1 MPKMDA
7 AQKEARI
14 DSLQGELTQLIEA
27 VRTEAD
33 EKKKRR
39 MITKIGSLHRQIDK
53 IRANRILSRETKR
66 DLVAYSFIA
75 PNFIGFC
82 VFTLIPIVFAFCL
95 AFLQW
100 DGSNPIEWVGIKN
113 FTRLTDDIFFQAA
126 LKNTIIY
133 CVGTVPLT
141 MIASL
146 ALAIVLNQKVKG
158 RGIFRTLAFFPYVA
172 SLVAITSVWK
182 MLFHPSKGPINNVL
196 YNVFGV
202 AQENLPHWF
211 TGGLV
216 LLSMILFS
224 VWKYMGYYM
233 VIYLAGL
240 QGISSELYEAASLDG
255 AGTWAKFRYV
265 TWPQLSSTTFF
276 VVVMLTINCFKV
288 YDIAVMLAGGG
299 SGELTTSS
307 TVLVYYIY
315 QKAFIDWD
323 LGYSSAVA
331 MVLFLMVLV
340 VTIIQFRGQ
349 AKKERA

>member
-1 MPKMDA
+1 MGKENA
-7 AQKEARI
+7 IQKADKINSMQE
-14 DSLQGELTQLIEA
+14 ELITLIKA
-27 VRTEAD
+27 VHD
-33 EKKKRR
+33 ETDDKKKRK
-39 MITKIGSLHRQIDK
+39 MIAQIGTYNRKIDK
-53 IRANRILSRETKR
+53 MKSGRVLSREAKR

-82 VFTLIPIVFAFCL
+82 VFTLIPIIFAFAL
-95 AFLQW
+95 GFLKW
-100 DGSNPIEWVGIKN
+100 DGSNPIEWAGLSN
-113 FTRLTDDIFFQAA
+113 FLSLKDDIFFKAA

-133 CVGTVPLT
+133 CIGTVPLT
-141 MIASL
+141 MVASL
-146 ALAIVLNQKVKG
+146 ALAIVLNQKVVG

-182 MLFHPSKGPINNVL
+182 MLFHPSKGPINNIL
-196 YNVFGV
+196 YTYFHVP
-202 AQENLPHWF
+202 QESLPQWF
-211 TGGLV
+211 TGGLT

-240 QGISSELYEAASLDG
+240 QGISGELYEAASLDG
-255 AGTWAKFRYV
+255 ANTWQKFRYI

-299 SGELTTSS
+299 SGELTTSA

-315 QKAFIDWD
+315 QKAFIDWN

-331 MVLFLMVLV
+331 MVLFVLV
-340 VTIIQFRGQ
+340 LAVTIIQFRGQ
-349 AKKERA
+349 AKRERA

>member
-1 MPKMDA
+1 MPKMDEASKA
-7 AQKEARI
+7 AKI
-14 DSLQGELTQLIEA
+14 DNLQGKLTQLIA
-27 VRTEAD
+27 DVRTEAD
-33 EKKKRR
+33 VKKKRK
-39 MITKIGSLHRQIDK
+39 MISEIGNLNRQIDK
-53 IRANRILSRETKR
+53 MKSGRMISRETRR

-82 VFTLIPIVFAFCL
+82 VFTLVPIIFAFAL
-95 AFLQW
+95 AFLKW
-100 DGSNPIEWVGIKN
+100 DGSNPVEWAGISN
-113 FTRLTDDIFFQAA
+113 FTRLTDDTFFKAA
-126 LKNTIIY
+126 MINTIIY

-146 ALAIVLNQKVKG
+146 ALAIVLNQKVIG
-158 RGIFRTLAFFPYVA
+158 RGIFRTLSFFPYVA
-172 SLVAITSVWK
+172 SLVAITAVWK
-182 MLFHPSKGPINNVL
+182 MLFHPSKGPINSIL
-196 YNVFGV
+196 YNVFHV
-202 AQENLPHWF
+202 SQENLPQWF

-224 VWKYMGYYM
+224 MWKYMGYYM

-240 QGISSELYEAASLDG
+240 QGISAELYEAASLDG
-255 AGTWAKFRYV
+255 ANTWNKFRYV

-288 YDIAVMLAGGG
+288 YDVAVMLAGGG
-299 SGELTTSS
+299 SGELTTSA

-331 MVLFLMVLV
+331 MVLFLMVLI

-349 AKKERA
+349 AKSQRA

>member
-202 AQENLPHWF
+202 AQENLPQWF

-315 QKAFIDWD
+315 QNAFIDWD

>member
-1 MPKMDA
+1 MTGVSKNIQVED
-7 AQKEARI
+7 
-14 DSLQGELTQLIEA
+14 LQNALADTIRK
-27 VRTEAD
+27 VRVERD
-33 EKKKRR
+33 ERKKKKL
-39 MITKIGSLHRQIDK
+39 ILQIS
-53 IRANRILSRETKR
+53 RYNNRINKIKSGKLLSREAKR

-82 VFTLIPIVFAFCL
+82 VFTLIPIVFAFAL
-95 AFLQW
+95 AFMKW
-100 DGSNPIEWVGIKN
+100 DGSNPVSFEGFNN
-113 FTRLTDDIFFQAA
+113 FKRLTGDTFFKAA

-133 CVGTVPLT
+133 CIGTVPLT

-146 ALAIVLNQKVKG
+146 ALAIILNQKVFG

-182 MLFHPSKGPINNVL
+182 MLFHPSKGPINNIL
-196 YNVFGV
+196 YTFFHVS
-202 AQENLPHWF
+202 QDKLPQWF
-211 TGGLV
+211 SGSLCV
-216 LLSMILFS
+216 ISMILFS

-240 QGISSELYEAASLDG
+240 QGIPGELYEAAALDG
-255 AGTWAKFRYV
+255 AGTWNKFRYI

-276 VVVMLTINCFKV
+276 VVVMLTINCFKI

-299 SGELTTSS
+299 SGELTVSA

-331 MVLFLMVLV
+331 MVLFLMVLI

-349 AKKERA
+349 ARKEA

>member
-1 MPKMDA
+1 MSKIES
-7 AQKEARI
+7 AQKTDKINA
-14 DSLQGELTQLIEA
+14 LQQELTGLIAA
-27 VRTEAD
+27 VRTETD
-33 EKKKRR
+33 IKKK
-39 MITKIGSLHRQIDK
+39 TKMVNQINNLNRQIDK
-53 IRANRILSRETKR
+53 IKSGAVLSREAKR

-82 VFTLIPIVFAFCL
+82 VFTLIPIVFAFAL
-95 AFLQW
+95 AFMQW
-100 DGSNPIEWVGIKN
+100 DGSNPIQWSGIRN
-113 FTRLTDDIFFQAA
+113 FTRLGSDVFFKAA

-141 MIASL
+141 MVASL
-146 ALAIVLNQKVKG
+146 ALAVVLNQKVVG

-172 SLVAITSVWK
+172 SLVAITAVWK
-182 MLFHPSKGPINNVL
+182 MLFHPSKGPINNIL
-196 YNVFGV
+196 YTSFHVT
-202 AQENLPHWF
+202 QDKLPQWF

-255 AGTWAKFRYV
+255 ANTWQRFRYI

-331 MVLFLMVLV
+331 MVLFVLVLV

-349 AKKERA
+349 AKKES

>member
-1 MPKMDA
+1 MPKTDA
-7 AQKEARI
+7 EQKAVMTAT
-14 DSLQGELTQLIEA
+14 LQDELTGLIAA
-27 VRTEAD
+27 VRTESNI
-33 EKKKRR
+33 KQKRK
-39 MITKIGSLHRQIDK
+39 IIAKIGSLNRKLDK
-53 IRANRILSRETKR
+53 IKGNRILSRETKR

-82 VFTLIPIVFAFCL
+82 VFTLIPIVFAFGL
-95 AFLQW
+95 AFLKW
-100 DGSNPIEWVGIKN
+100 DGSNPIEWAGISN
-113 FTRLTDDIFFQAA
+113 FLRLKDDIFFHAA

-141 MIASL
+141 MIFSL

-172 SLVAITSVWK
+172 SLVAITAVWK
-182 MLFHPSKGPINNVL
+182 MLFHPSKGPINTL
-196 YNVFGV
+196 LLRLGV
-202 AQENLPHWF
+202 EQENLPQWF
-211 TGGLV
+211 TGSLV

-240 QGISSELYEAASLDG
+240 QGISAELYEAASLDG

-315 QKAFIDWD
+315 QKAFVDWD

-331 MVLFLMVLV
+331 MVLFLMVLF
-340 VTIIQFRGQ
+340 VTIIQFMGQ
-349 AKKERA
+349 ARRERA

>member
-1 MPKMDA
+1 MAKIDRIEN
-7 AQKEARI
+7 KEKINA
-14 DSLQGELTQLIEA
+14 LQEELTAVIAA
-27 VRTEAD
+27 VRNENNI
-33 EKKKRR
+33 KKKKKLIDR
-39 MITKIGSLHRQIDK
+39 IGDLNRQIDK
-53 IRANRILSRETKR
+53 LKSGKLLSREAKR
-66 DLVAYSFIA
+66 DIVAYSFIA

-82 VFTLIPIVFAFCL
+82 VFTLVPIIFAFAL
-95 AFLQW
+95 AFLKW
-100 DGSNPIEWVGIKN
+100 DGSNPIQMAGLGN
-113 FTRLTDDIFFQAA
+113 FKKLSNDTFFLAA

-133 CVGTVPLT
+133 CIGTVPLT

-146 ALAIVLNQKVKG
+146 GLAIVLNQKVVG
-158 RGIFRTLAFFPYVA
+158 RGLFRTLSFFPYVA

-182 MLFHPSKGPINNVL
+182 MLFHPSKGPINNILV
-196 YNVFGV
+196 NVFNV
-202 AQENLPHWF
+202 SQENLPQWF

-240 QGISSELYEAASLDG
+240 QGISGELYEAASLDG
-255 AGTWAKFRYV
+255 ANTWQKFRYI
-265 TWPQLSSTTFF
+265 TWPQLSATTFF

-288 YDIAVMLAGGG
+288 YDIAIMLAGGG
-299 SGELTTSS
+299 SGELTTSA

-323 LGYSSAVA
+323 LGYSSAVS
-331 MVLFLMVLV
+331 MVLFAMVLV

-349 AKKERA
+349 AKNAQ

>member
-1 MPKMDA
+1 MANMNSI
-7 AQKEARI
+7 QKQEKINA
-14 DSLQGELTQLIEA
+14 LQEQLTGLIAA
-27 VRTEAD
+27 VRTETN
-33 EKKKRR
+33 EKKKRK
-39 MITKIGSLHRQIDK
+39 MIAQIGSCNRRIDK
-53 IRANRILSRETKR
+53 IKSGRILSREAKR

-82 VFTLIPIVFAFCL
+82 VFTLIPIVFAFAL
-95 AFLQW
+95 AFMKW
-100 DGSNPIEWVGIKN
+100 DGSNPIQLAGFEN
-113 FTRLTDDIFFQAA
+113 FKRLTSDTFFIAA

-133 CVGTVPLT
+133 CIGTVPLT

-182 MLFHPSKGPINNVL
+182 MLFHPSKGPINNIL
-196 YNVFGV
+196 YNVFHV
-202 AQENLPHWF
+202 PMESLPQWF
-211 TGGLV
+211 TGSLV

-240 QGISSELYEAASLDG
+240 QGISAELYEAASLDG
-255 AGTWAKFRYV
+255 ANTWNKFRYV

-288 YDIAVMLAGGG
+288 YDIAIMLAGGG
-299 SGELTTSS
+299 SGELTTSA

-331 MVLFLMVLV
+331 MVLFVIVLI
-340 VTIIQFRGQ
+340 VTIIQFVGQ
-349 AKKERA
+349 SKKERA

>member
-1 MPKMDA
+1 MPRMDE
-7 AQKEARI
+7 AQKAAKI
-14 DSLQGELTQLIEA
+14 NSLQEELTGLIA
-27 VRTEAD
+27 SVRTETD
-33 EKKKRR
+33 GKKKRK
-39 MITKIGSLHRQIDK
+39 MIAKIGEYNRKIDTLK
-53 IRANRILSRETKR
+53 SGKLLIREAKR

-82 VFTLIPIVFAFCL
+82 VFTLIPIVFAFAL
-95 AFLQW
+95 AFLKW
-100 DGSNPIEWVGIKN
+100 DGSNPIEWKGLGN
-113 FTRLTDDIFFQAA
+113 FIRLKDDTFFIAA

-133 CVGTVPLT
+133 CLGTVPLT
-141 MIASL
+141 MVASL

-158 RGIFRTLAFFPYVA
+158 RGIFRTLSFFPYVA

-182 MLFHPSKGPINNVL
+182 MLFHPSKGPINSIL
-196 YNVFGV
+196 YNVFNMP
-202 AQENLPHWF
+202 QEKLPQWF
-211 TGGLV
+211 SGGLV
-216 LLSMILFS
+216 LFSMILFS
-224 VWKYMGYYM
+224 MWKYMGYYM

-255 AGTWAKFRYV
+255 ATTWQKFRYV

-288 YDIAVMLAGGG
+288 YDVAVMLAAGGNG
-299 SGELTTSS
+299 TLTISS

-331 MVLFLMVLV
+331 MVLFVLV
-340 VTIIQFRGQ
+340 LLVTIIQFRGQ
-349 AKKERA
+349 AIKERA

>member
-7 AQKEARI
+7 VQKAARI
-14 DSLQGELTQLIEA
+14 DSLQNELTMRITA
-27 VRTEAD
+27 VRTETN
-33 EKKKRR
+33 EKEKRKL
-39 MITKIGSLHRQIDK
+39 IAEIGKLNRQIDK
-53 IRANRILSRETKR
+53 IKSDRILSREAKR
-66 DLVAYSFIA
+66 DLIAYSFIA

-82 VFTLIPIVFAFCL
+82 VFTLIPIVFAFAL
-95 AFLQW
+95 AFLNW
-100 DGSNPIEWVGIKN
+100 DGSNPIEWAGISN
-113 FTRLTDDIFFQAA
+113 FARLGDDIFFKAA
-126 LKNTIIY
+126 LKNTVIY

-182 MLFHPSKGPINNVL
+182 MLFHPSKGPVNNIL
-196 YNVFGV
+196 LNVFGV
-202 AQENLPHWF
+202 AQESLPQWF

-216 LLSMILFS
+216 MVSMILFS

-288 YDIAVMLAGGG
+288 YDVAIMLAGGG
-299 SGELTTSS
+299 SGELTTSA

-331 MVLFLMVLV
+331 MVLFLMVLL